1 MKQSRMDFNRQ
12 ILEMIDKNP
21 SSMHREYHEFYAVH
35 VYLRSIRI
43 SLLEIRIYMICWT
56 SRLNNWDQK
65 LSSKIFVKQN
75 LGNKKQTWKKTVL
88 ILKRDILKIDK
99 IVCNRLVNLDNKV
112 PNWNK
117 YNFEEIESC
126 HFRQEKIWTK
136 YYFKNVSNNCVQI
149 RTFGR
154 TKKSFWF
161 ECSQSNKPW
170 TIKF

>member
-1 MKQSRMDFNRQ
+1 
-12 ILEMIDKNP
+12 MIDKNP

-43 SLLEIRIYMICWT
+43 SLLEIRIYTICWT

-99 IVCNRLVNLDNKV
+99 IVCNR
-112 PNWNK
+112 
-117 YNFEEIESC
+117 
-126 HFRQEKIWTK
+126 
-136 YYFKNVSNNCVQI
+136 
-149 RTFGR
+149 
-154 TKKSFWF
+154 
-161 ECSQSNKPW
+161 
-170 TIKF
+170 